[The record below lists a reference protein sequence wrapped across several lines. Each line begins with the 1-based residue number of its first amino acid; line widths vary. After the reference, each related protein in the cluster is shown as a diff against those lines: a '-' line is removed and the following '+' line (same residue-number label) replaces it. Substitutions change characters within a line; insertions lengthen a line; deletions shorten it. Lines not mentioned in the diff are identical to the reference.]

1 MQRENE
7 SAKQSRKELAGGG
20 AAALYRFCYL
30 ETVPA
35 EPRRTELQSIRNER
49 TPSTGAALGGAW
61 MPPSQLEAP
70 VRGLPAPVPALA
82 FLGDGFACKSAP
94 ISSGAADHPEGSGAI
109 QLVPDCCP

>member
-35 EPRRTELQSIRNER
+35 EPRRIELQSIRNER
-49 TPSTGAALGGAW
+49 SPLQW
-61 MPPSQLEAP
+61 
-70 VRGLPAPVPALA
+70 
-82 FLGDGFACKSAP
+82 GDGSPHPWC
-94 ISSGAADHPEGSGAI
+94 SSGWGLDATFAARSTCERP
-109 QLVPDCCP
+109 PCPSSCTCILRRWLCL